1 MYRKKNKEWLKHLDF
16 IIIDLLCL
24 QISFALAFISRH
36 GITRNPY
43 SDSVY
48 QNMVLLLIVFE
59 FGYAFFID
67 GYKNILKR
75 GYYVEFV
82 SVVKEICLLELL
94 LAFYLFTVK
103 AGDDFSRTVLF
114 LMGIYQLCL
123 TYCARLLW
131 KKHVLKHQ
139 EEEGSR
145 PLLLVTTEEL
155 LDQTLDNIRKNNFH
169 TYFITGIV
177 LLGENHKNRESYPD
191 LTFLQETG

>member
-1 MYRKKNKEWLKHLDF
+1 MYRKKNKGWLKHLDF

-24 QISFALAFISRH
+24 QISFALAFVSRH

-82 SVVKEICLLELL
+82 SAVKEICLLELL
-94 LAFYLFTVK
+94 LAF
-103 AGDDFSRTVLF
+103 
-114 LMGIYQLCL
+114 
-123 TYCARLLW
+123 
-131 KKHVLKHQ
+131 
-139 EEEGSR
+139 
-145 PLLLVTTEEL
+145 
-155 LDQTLDNIRKNNFH
+155 
-169 TYFITGIV
+169 
-177 LLGENHKNRESYPD
+177 
-191 LTFLQETG
+191 